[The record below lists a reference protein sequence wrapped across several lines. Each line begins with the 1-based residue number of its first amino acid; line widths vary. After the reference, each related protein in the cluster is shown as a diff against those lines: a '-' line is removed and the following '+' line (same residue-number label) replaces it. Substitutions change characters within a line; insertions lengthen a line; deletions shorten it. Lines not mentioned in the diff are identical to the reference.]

1 METFVLD
8 KKSGA
13 QVSCVQEIPENLKGI
28 AIVLHGFASSKESDT
43 VRMLLRRFPEAGIGV
58 VAIDQPAHGE
68 AESAREELRI
78 EACKDSLAAAEA
90 YVTAHWPEQ
99 EIFYFGSSFGAYI
112 TGLYISTRP
121 HKGRKVFFRSGA
133 VNMPTLFIKDD
144 PTEAEKKLL
153 QDLEEKGYMQPS
165 LDLGSP
171 IRVTKAMM
179 GDLAE
184 NDLFAIFDP
193 KIYGSHAVR
202 MVHGAQDDVIDPEA
216 AKRFAEQFD
225 IPITFFAG
233 EGHSISNDPQSPER
247 LADLAIEWFLS

>member
-1 METFVLD
+1 M
-8 KKSGA
+8 
-13 QVSCVQEIPENLKGI
+13 
-28 AIVLHGFASSKESDT
+28 
-43 VRMLLRRFPEAGIGV
+43 
-58 VAIDQPAHGE
+58 
-68 AESAREELRI
+68 
-78 EACKDSLAAAEA
+78 
-90 YVTAHWPEQ
+90 
-99 EIFYFGSSFGAYI
+99 
-112 TGLYISTRP
+112 
-121 HKGRKVFFRSGA
+121 
-133 VNMPTLFIKDD
+133 NMPTLFIKDD
-144 PTEAEKKLL
+144 PTEAEKKML

-193 KIYGSHAVR
+193 KIYGSHAFLN
-202 MVHGAQDDVIDPEA
+202 VHGAQDDVIDPEA

-247 LADLAIEWFLS
+247 LAVLAIEWFLS